1 MDPRALTTAPTGSHM
16 TTASPPVQNGVSP
29 VAQVVEAASS
39 SMKKVLIQEHTVELH
54 QAVEAAARDIQKFI
68 SSMERN
74 VRIAKDE
81 TSGYYIVQLVD
92 PQSGQVVRSLPP
104 DELLRIAR
112 SFEILGSK
120 MVHQKV

>member
-1 MDPRALTTAPTGSHM
+1 M

-39 SMKKVLIQEHTVELH
+39 SMKKVLIQEHTAELH